1 MRTKLRRCIKAA
13 VTLAVIAVLF
23 AAAVLSAHLLLN
35 KQKASANA
43 SGESVLNVLNE
54 NTFTDNM
61 TEELELSEEESSQ
74 TDTEVHVQEET
85 NEAFYATSHKN

>member
-74 TDTEVHVQEET
+74 TDTEVHEIGRAHV
-85 NEAFYATSHKN
+85 